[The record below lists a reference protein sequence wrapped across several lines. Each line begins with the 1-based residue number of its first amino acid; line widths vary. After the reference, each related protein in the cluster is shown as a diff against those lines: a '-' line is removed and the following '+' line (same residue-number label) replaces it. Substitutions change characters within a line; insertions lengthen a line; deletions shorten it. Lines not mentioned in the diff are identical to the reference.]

1 MALSRANSEPGGIA
15 KLESLII
22 QDLCPG
28 EGGTLELGDSVEVK
42 FTSSMVTDYTLG
54 AVSRFIDLS

>member
-1 MALSRANSEPGGIA
+1 VALSRANSEPGGMA
-15 KLESLII
+15 RLESLIT

-28 EGGTLELGDSVEVK
+28 EGGSLELEDSVEVK

-54 AVSRFIDLS
+54 AVS